1 MNFKNKTI
9 IVTGGARGIGK
20 QISEDFK
27 SKGAEVIVT
36 DTSNLNFLDPKS
48 IAEFLN
54 SIKDLDIDICINN
67 AGINEINPFCE
78 TSDQSWEDIIAVNLT
93 GTFKITKSIIK
104 KMMKRENGKV
114 INVSSIWGHK
124 SKIGRAAYSASK
136 FGLRGLTQAIAAEAA
151 SKGVL
156 VNSVSPGFTRTELTE
171 RILGTDGIAEIEKS
185 IPLGRLATPKEIS
198 NVIMFLASD
207 LNTYISGQDIVIDGG
222 FLNA

>member
-67 AGINEINPFCE
+67 AGINEISPFCE

-104 KMMKRENGKV
+104 KMMKREDGKV

-171 RILGTDGIAEIEKS
+171 RILGPDGIAEIEKS